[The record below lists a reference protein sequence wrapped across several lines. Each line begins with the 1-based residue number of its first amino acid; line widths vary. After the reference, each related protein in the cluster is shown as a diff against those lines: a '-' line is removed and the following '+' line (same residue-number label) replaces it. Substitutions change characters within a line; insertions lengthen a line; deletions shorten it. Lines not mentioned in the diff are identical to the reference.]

1 MWITF
6 IATGVATA
14 VCLSVV
20 NLASE
25 LNRIQDVRVSPSV
38 EYKSFSNAP
47 RLERPQNEAGPTS
60 RIVG

>member
-47 RLERPQNEAGPTS
+47 RAHLNVKFAHNTMETPL
-60 RIVG
+60 